1 MAQGSVAA
9 LGCQVAGARPAAVI
23 TWFNGSLPFPAQ
35 PAGQVR
41 LQPEGTYTTD
51 SRLTFTAS
59 RHEDNQK
66 IFCEAKV
73 SSHFFYLEISRY
85 YKK

>member
-1 MAQGSVAA
+1 MAGLS
-9 LGCQVAGARPAAVI
+9 CQVRGARPAAVI

-41 LQPEGTYTTD
+41 LQPEGTYTTE
-51 SRLTFTAS
+51 SRLAFPAS

-73 SSHFFYLEISRY
+73 KRGRLLTL
-85 YKK
+85 